1 MEIDKK
7 YEKVVKK
14 IDIERSVYKS
24 SMVLSWIALVLLL
37 LNRWLFH
44 VEWIPYAVC
53 GYSIALFS
61 INIIVGIAG
70 NINYKSQMDY
80 YRWLST
86 CLDEMDKG
94 VSEQEMTADE
104 IKEILKDG
112 KEDV

>member
-14 IDIERSVYKS
+14 IDIERLVYRS
-24 SMVLSWIALVLLL
+24 STVMSWVALVCIL

-44 VEWIPYAVC
+44 VEWLSFVVC
-53 GYSIALFS
+53 GYCIALF
-61 INIIVGIAG
+61 IMDIIVGIAG
-70 NINYKSQMDY
+70 NINYKNQMDY

-86 CLDEMDKG
+86 HLDEIDKI
-94 VSEQEMTADE
+94 VSENQMTADE
-104 IKEILKDG
+104 IKEIAKDG